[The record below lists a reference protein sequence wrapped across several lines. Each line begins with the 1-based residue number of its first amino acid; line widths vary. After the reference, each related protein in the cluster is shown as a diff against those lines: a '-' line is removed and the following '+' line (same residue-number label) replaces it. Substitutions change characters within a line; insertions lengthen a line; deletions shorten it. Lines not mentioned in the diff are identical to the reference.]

1 MAGKQGTI
9 IGLMLAAV
17 GLLLMGQFFAW
28 VQARPPE
35 TGLVRLHV
43 EEPELISGQV
53 VAEQVPVD
61 VPEGDRWSLCVQ
73 PGQQVAAGQVLY
85 QRQRPRELES
95 LALSV
100 RLLRG
105 AAEAEEAAVSR
116 RKALLAAI
124 GGLNSSGVRGR
135 PEQVEQTAALVL
147 AEQEKENLTADLER
161 AEALLLGY
169 GAETRDT
176 VTAET
181 AGIFTGEAIVTGDR
195 WFLEAELPFALGPG
209 ETLEAELLGGIF
221 QTVTLTAEEEEDGK
235 TVLSCGACL
244 SQAVRME
251 QITAKIFKDSE
262 SGLEIPA
269 RAVYT
274 VGEETGVYVVSGENF
289 RWRPVT
295 ILYMQQ
301 DKAIVQPNQP
311 GGLSPGDRVRLE
323 G

>member
-28 VQARPPE
+28 VQVRPPE

-43 EEPELISGQV
+43 EEPILISGQV
-53 VAEQVPVD
+53 TAEERPVD
-61 VPEGDRWSLCVQ
+61 VPQGDRWTLCVQ

-85 QRQRPRELES
+85 QEKRPRELEA

-105 AAEAEEAAVSR
+105 ASEAEEAAVSR
-116 RKALLAAI
+116 RRDLLAAI
-124 GGLNSSGVRGR
+124 GGLNSSGLRDR
-135 PEQVEQTAALVL
+135 PEQAEQVASLVL
-147 AEQEKENLTADLER
+147 AEQEKENLAADLDR
-161 AEALLLGY
+161 AETLLLGY
-169 GAETRDT
+169 GTEMRDT
-176 VTAET
+176 VTAAA
-181 AGIFTGEAIVTGDR
+181 AGIFTGSAIVTGDR
-195 WFLEAELPFALGPG
+195 WYLEAELPVALEPG
-209 ETLEAELLGGIF
+209 ETLEAELLGGVF
-221 QTVTLTAEEEEDGK
+221 ETVTLTAEASEDGK
-235 TVLSCGACL
+235 TVLSCGECL
-244 SQAVRME
+244 FWAVQQE

-262 SGLEIPA
+262 TGLEIPA

-274 VGEETGVYVVSGENF
+274 VGEETGVYVVSGDSF

-295 ILYMQQ
+295 ILYMEQ
-301 DKAIVQPNQP
+301 DKAIVQPSAA
-311 GGLSPGDRVRLE
+311 LSPGDRVRLE